1 MKNKNLISK
10 LFTRR
15 LFATNRRTM
24 PIFAS
29 LMLVAGVFVGCGVL
43 GTEGAV
49 DENPTKLES
58 SSEATVEPA
67 DADTI
72 SVVTTIFPEYDWV
85 REISNGVSNVE
96 ITMLLDNG
104 VDLHSYQPTAEDIMK
119 IATSDVFIYVGGESD
134 EWVEDALK
142 EATNEDMQVV
152 NLLEALGSDVKEEEV
167 VEGMEAEEEEEE
179 GEGEEEEGPE
189 YDEHVWLSLSNA
201 QTLVDT
207 IAEAMGKADSANA
220 STYQA
225 NAKSYNEKLNALDL
239 EYQDVI
245 KNAAGDTL
253 LFGDRFP
260 FRYMVDDYNL
270 DYYAAFVGCSAET
283 EASFETITFLA
294 GKMDELNLGSIL
306 TIENSDQ
313 KIAKTIVDNTK
324 SKDAKILSMD
334 SMQSTTSDDVA
345 NGVTYFSIMESNKA
359 VLEEALN

>member
-1 MKNKNLISK
+1 
-10 LFTRR
+10 
-15 LFATNRRTM
+15 M

-85 REISNGVSNVE
+85 REISNGVSNVD

-142 EATNEDMQVV
+142 EATNKDMQVV
-152 NLLEALGSDVKEEEV
+152 NLLQSLGDDVKEEEV

-201 QTLVDT
+201 QTLVDV
-207 IAEAMGKADSANA
+207 IAEAMVKVDSANA
-220 STYQA
+220 GAYQA
-225 NAKSYNEKLNALDL
+225 NAKAYNEKLSALDL
-239 EYQDVI
+239 EYQDIV
-245 KNAAGDTL
+245 KNAGNDTL

-324 SKDAKILSMD
+324 SKEAKILSMD